1 MRPVARETPE
11 LSGKALARAKR
22 ALAARKAPLAFDR
35 AAARAELDALIERTA
50 GAAGA

>member
-1 MRPVARETPE
+1 
-11 LSGKALARAKR
+11 LSGKAFARAKR

-35 AAARAELDALIERTA
+35 AAARAELDALIERAA